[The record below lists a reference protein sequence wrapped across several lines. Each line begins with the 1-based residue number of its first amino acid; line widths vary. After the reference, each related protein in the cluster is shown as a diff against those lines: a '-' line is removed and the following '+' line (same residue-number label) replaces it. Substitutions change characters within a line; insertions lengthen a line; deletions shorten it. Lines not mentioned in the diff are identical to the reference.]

1 MQQLA
6 DNLWLVEGPM
16 PLTWIRRTMIVA
28 RDQHGRLLLHS
39 AIALDAPGVAA
50 LEALGTPTW
59 LVVPN
64 GYHRLDAPAYKQ
76 RYPGLQVIAPV
87 GATAR
92 VRKVVDVDVI
102 YDQFASNSALRLE
115 QAPWEDAAE
124 GVVHVRSAD
133 GATLVFNDLVWT
145 PPDVGFAARIHRALR
160 QKPQVPLI
168 ARHMHAPR
176 GRALRDWLEQ
186 LAQTPDLVRIVPGHG
201 APITHNA
208 RQALQRIAA
217 TA

>member
-1 MQQLA
+1 
-6 DNLWLVEGPM
+6 M

-28 RDQHGRLLLHS
+28 RDQQRRLLLHS
-39 AIALDAPGVAA
+39 AIAMDEPRMAA
-50 LEALGTPTW
+50 LEALGTSTW

-76 RYPGLQVIAPV
+76 RYPALRVIAPA
-87 GATAR
+87 GAAAR
-92 VRKVVDVDVI
+92 VQKVVSVDAT
-102 YDQFASNSALRLE
+102 YDQFPDNGTLRLE
-115 QAPWEDAAE
+115 QAPWNDAAE

-133 GATLVFNDLVWT
+133 GVTLVFNDLVWT
-145 PPDVGFAARIHRALR
+145 PAQIGWAARINRALR
-160 QKPQVPLI
+160 QKPQVPFL

-176 GRALRDWLEQ
+176 GPALREWLEK
-186 LAQTPDLVRIVPGHG
+186 LARTPDLVRIVPGHG
-201 APITHNA
+201 APITHSA